1 MIVVDTNIIGY
12 LYLNSDRSAQAEQ
25 VLRKDPQWAAPLLWR
40 SELRNVLAL
49 YMRRDLLSLQDA
61 QQIMDE
67 ATTLMQNREYTVT
80 SFEVLNTIP
89 VNEILTRMNLWLPGL
104 GTSVFL
110 SLRRDF
116 VLPRAIFDEE
126 DSQVVSK
133 SEFTVQSVPKCRCTD
148 TE

>member
-1 MIVVDTNIIGY
+1 MPRT
-12 LYLNSDRSAQAEQ
+12 
-25 VLRKDPQWAAPLLWR
+25 
-40 SELRNVLAL
+40 
-49 YMRRDLLSLQDA
+49 
-61 QQIMDE
+61 
-67 ATTLMQNREYTVT
+67 
-80 SFEVLNTIP
+80 EVLILAMTKMLSGICTAGFVNDRDPVTGLRWVRPVREFGTLLPGDMTDADGHLVQCCDVVELNPIP

-110 SLRRDF
+110 SLQRDF
-116 VLPRAIFDEE
+116 VLPRAIFDEK